1 MLCMITS
8 DNIIFPLISTSISFG
23 SLMAALSA
31 LYTHTQELYPALL
44 RGHATGWLT
53 GVGFTAAIIVPI
65 ILPLINLYL
74 GIKWSIILI
83 SLSCFFSA
91 FFVTLLN
98 ETKEIKTVD

>member
-44 RGHATGWLT
+44 RGHATG
-53 GVGFTAAIIVPI
+53 
-65 ILPLINLYL
+65 
-74 GIKWSIILI
+74 
-83 SLSCFFSA
+83 
-91 FFVTLLN
+91 
-98 ETKEIKTVD
+98 